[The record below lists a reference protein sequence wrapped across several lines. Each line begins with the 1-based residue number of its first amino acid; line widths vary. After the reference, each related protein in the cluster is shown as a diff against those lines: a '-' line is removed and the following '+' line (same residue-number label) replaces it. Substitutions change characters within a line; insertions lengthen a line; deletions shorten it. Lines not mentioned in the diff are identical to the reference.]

1 LVFIGAAMDPVL
13 RAFDIESGRELWQG
27 ELPACANATPMT
39 YQINGRQFVV
49 VAAGGHG
56 KLGSK
61 LGDAVVAFALP

>member
-1 LVFIGAAMDPVL
+1 MDPVL
-13 RAFDIESGRELWQG
+13 RAFDIETGRELWQG

-49 VAAGGHG
+49 VAAGGHD

-61 LGDAVVAFALP
+61 LGDAVVAFSLP